1 MPANPVVLVHGLH
14 DTERVFRRMS
24 AWLRQ
29 RGFDVYAINLSPNN
43 GDAPLEDL
51 AAQLR
56 TFIESRFGA
65 HQPLDLVAF
74 SMGGLVARYYLQRLG
89 GIERVTRFI
98 AISSPHRGTRT
109 AYLRNN
115 PGARQMRPGSAF
127 LADLNRDAEAL
138 SRIRV
143 TTIWTPFDLMILPA
157 TSSTHLPGR
166 SVRVNV
172 LLHPLMLF
180 DRRVL
185 NLVHQCLTEPAA

>member
-1 MPANPVVLVHGLH
+1 
-14 DTERVFRRMS
+14 MS

-29 RGFDVYAINLSPNN
+29 RGFDVYTFNLTPNN

-51 AAQLR
+51 AAQLHA
-56 TFIESRFGA
+56 FIDSRLGA
-65 HQPLDLVAF
+65 LQLLDIVAF
-74 SMGGLVARYYLQRLG
+74 SMGGLVARYYLQHLG

-98 AISSPHRGTRT
+98 AISSPNHGTRT

-115 PGARQMRPGSAF
+115 PGARQMRPDSAF
-127 LADLNRDAEAL
+127 LADLNRDVTAL

-143 TTIWTPFDLMILPA
+143 TTLWTPFDLMILPA

-166 SVRVNV
+166 SVRVSV

-180 DRRVL
+180 DPRVL
-185 NLVHQCLTEPAA
+185 KLVHQALTEPAA